1 MKWNDCI
8 EFKRTHNNSNS
19 NDNEE
24 VSIAVEEDR
33 LAHLDK
39 FNVNFWSHN
48 ELEKLEAEAAIDCVE
63 MCRIASC
70 KSFFTGD
77 EHG

>member
-1 MKWNDCI
+1 VKWNDCI

-39 FNVNFWSHN
+39 FNVNF
-48 ELEKLEAEAAIDCVE
+48 
-63 MCRIASC
+63 
-70 KSFFTGD
+70 
-77 EHG
+77 